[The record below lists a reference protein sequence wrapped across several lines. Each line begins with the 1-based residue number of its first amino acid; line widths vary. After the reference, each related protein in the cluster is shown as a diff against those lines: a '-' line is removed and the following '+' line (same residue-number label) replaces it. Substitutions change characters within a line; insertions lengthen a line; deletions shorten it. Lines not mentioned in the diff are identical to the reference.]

1 MNSWWQIMTAEREI
15 WSPPGNNSIIRS
27 QVVNLSHMCISVII
41 KWTQKVV
48 FTYLYIEKEEGKIRC
63 LEGEKGRGHD
73 IITF

>member
-1 MNSWWQIMTAEREI
+1 MTAEREI

-27 QVVNLSHMCISVII
+27 QVVNLSHMHISVI

-48 FTYLYIEKEEGKIRC
+48 FTYLCIEKEERQIRF
-63 LEGEKGRGHD
+63 LEGEKGTGHD

>member
-1 MNSWWQIMTAEREI
+1 MTAEREI

-27 QVVNLSHMCISVII
+27 QVVNLSHMHISVI

-48 FTYLYIEKEEGKIRC
+48 FTYLCIEKEERQIRF
-63 LEGEKGRGHD
+63 LEGEKRTGHD

>member
-1 MNSWWQIMTAEREI
+1 MTDEMEI

-27 QVVNLSHMCISVII
+27 QVVNLSHMRISVI

-48 FTYLYIEKEEGKIRC
+48 FTYLCTEKEERKIRW

>member
-1 MNSWWQIMTAEREI
+1 MTAEREI

-27 QVVNLSHMCISVII
+27 QMVNLSHMHISVI

-48 FTYLYIEKEEGKIRC
+48 FTYLCIEKEEREIRC
-63 LEGEKGRGHD
+63 LEEEKGMGHD